1 MRSRSA
7 PAGFTLIELLVVLI
21 LVGLLASLA
30 VFTLGGSQ
38 QRQLERAVQDLY
50 LLMGTASEQ
59 AVLNNLE
66 LGLKLD
72 PDGYRFLVYQDDD
85 GSWQPSSERLFEP
98 RTFPEGLVLVYD
110 IDNEAPKLTSA
121 SQGDRLVPDIVFFS
135 SGETTPFR
143 LEFTVGQDTEGMHV
157 LASDG
162 ITGVR
167 WHKPGES
174 EED

>member
-1 MRSRSA
+1 
-7 PAGFTLIELLVVLI
+7 
-21 LVGLLASLA
+21 
-30 VFTLGGSQ
+30 
-38 QRQLERAVQDLY
+38 
-50 LLMGTASEQ
+50 
-59 AVLNNLE
+59 
-66 LGLKLD
+66 
-72 PDGYRFLVYQDDD
+72 
-85 GSWQPSSERLFEP
+85 LFEP

>member
-1 MRSRSA
+1 MGIDARGGGLR
-7 PAGFTLIELLVVLI
+7 ELLL
-21 LVGLLASLA
+21 GLL
-30 VFTLGGSQ
+30 
-38 QRQLERAVQDLY
+38 LE
-50 LLMGTASEQ
+50 E
-59 AVLNNLE
+59 
-66 LGLKLD
+66 
-72 PDGYRFLVYQDDD
+72 DGYRFVAFQDES
-85 GSWQPSSERLFEP
+85 GEWKPPAERMYRKRTLPEWLTVTQYVENDAP
-98 RTFPEGLVLVYD
+98 R
-110 IDNEAPKLTSA
+110 LTSA
-121 SQGDRLVPDIVFFS
+121 EDELRPDLVFFS